1 MPNVL
6 LAPVDYV
13 DLLVLVDNYVDSLL
27 ASDKVA
33 RHFARP
39 YEYFS
44 GPTLRAEHGFSV
56 HVRARWADGE
66 GAVLYDAGVG
76 RDTPTHNLDVLGL
89 TLSETQAIVISHGHS
104 DHHGGL
110 EGLALKLG
118 RRMPVVLHP
127 DAWRDRKLVFPSGA
141 ELHLVPPDRVSL
153 AAAGFELV
161 EERDRSLLI
170 DGHVLVTGQ
179 VERTTD
185 FETGYPGHFSH
196 TGSAWEPDPR
206 ILDDQ
211 ALVLHLREKG
221 LVIISGCSHAGIIN
235 IVRHAQHVSGVHAVH
250 AIIGGMHL
258 TGGAFDGR
266 IARTLD
272 ELVELQPAVVVPGHC
287 TGWKAIHALSRR
299 MPEAY
304 VQASVGTTLHLE

>member
-1 MPNVL
+1 M
-6 LAPVDYV
+6 
-13 DLLVLVDNYVDSLL
+13 LVDNYVDSLL
-27 ASDKVA
+27 ASDAVA

-56 HVRARWADGE
+56 HVLARWGGGQ

-76 RDTPTHNLDVLGL
+76 RDTPAHNLDVLGL
-89 TLSETQAIVISHGHS
+89 TLAETQAIVISHGHS

-110 EGLALKLG
+110 EGLARELG

-153 AAAGFELV
+153 NAAGFELI

-179 VERTTD
+179 VERSTD
-185 FETGYPGHFSH
+185 FETGYPGHLSN
-196 TGSAWEPDPR
+196 TSSGWQPDPKV
-206 ILDDQ
+206 LDDQ
-211 ALVLHLREKG
+211 ALVLHLRGKG

-235 IVRHAQHVSGVHAVH
+235 IVGHARRLSGVPDVH
-250 AIIGGMHL
+250 AIVGGLHL
-258 TGGAFDGR
+258 TGGAFESR

-272 ELVELQPAVVVPGHC
+272 ELVQLRPTVMVPGHC

-299 MPEAY
+299 MPDAY
-304 VQASVGTTLHLE
+304 IQASVGTTLHFE